1 MKRRLILLCAAAL
14 AVSGVGIGS
23 TLALFTAQTQADEL
37 EFAVGQFCF
46 TSERNDSDPV
56 PGPMFYITA
65 EQGAT
70 PDGTPGIYPTGL
82 WAPGDTKTRTL
93 TLYNPRDCS
102 TMDGWLTAVSA
113 ELADG
118 SDRRLAE
125 KLWVEIE
132 TPFDGEHV
140 KVGEARMSDLLD
152 GPIDLVYPDGSKIP
166 VLLGTN
172 RHMKFRVKFDID
184 AGNEYQDQT
193 LVVHFKL
200 YGEQAPNNP

>member
-1 MKRRLILLCAAAL
+1 M
-14 AVSGVGIGS
+14 VGS
-23 TLALFTAQTQADEL
+23 PPSAQNWR
-37 EFAVGQFCF
+37 
-46 TSERNDSDPV
+46 S
-56 PGPMFYITA
+56 
-65 EQGAT
+65 
-70 PDGTPGIYPTGL
+70 
-82 WAPGDTKTRTL
+82 
-93 TLYNPRDCS
+93 
-102 TMDGWLTAVSA
+102 
-113 ELADG
+113 G